1 MTMVMFMSMLEE
13 QRFMFQISDTI
24 LALNIVHPLAT
35 AILPITVNTAV
46 AAISTALVPVG
57 QDAL

>member
-1 MTMVMFMSMLEE
+1 
-13 QRFMFQISDTI
+13 MFQISDTI